1 MSPQLLAS
9 LKRAAILLFAMLLP
23 GLVAI
28 YPQLIG
34 DSPLNVHAMTR
45 AFVAAVVGG
54 LISRFG
60 EGVYDQQRN
69 RQVVEQAAAGAP
81 LTALKSS
88 DVGAAVIDMSQ
99 APPPH

>member
-1 MSPQLLAS
+1 
-9 LKRAAILLFAMLLP
+9 MLLP

-60 EGVYDQQRN
+60 EGVYDSGRN
-69 RQVVEQAAAGAP
+69 RQVIEQAAAGAP
-81 LTALKSS
+81 LNALSRA
-88 DVGAAVIDMSQ
+88 DVGAAVIDIGQ
-99 APPPH
+99 TPPAQLPRPPPAP

>member
-28 YPQLIG
+28 YPQLMG
-34 DSPLNVHAMTR
+34 DAPLNVHAMIR

-54 LISRFG
+54 IVSRFG

-69 RQVVEQAAAGAP
+69 KQVIAQAAAGAP
-81 LTALKSS
+81 LSAISGA
-88 DVGAAVIDMSQ
+88 DVGAAVIDMGQ